1 MPCEAT
7 GVHGVCDAYVD
18 DYARLNPLAAT
29 EFGILGHDDRLPDL
43 SPDGHAARA
52 GLARAALAAMAAAQ
66 PVDEGERIA
75 KAVFSERLQVDVDMH
90 EAGLPA
96 ASLNMT
102 ASPAQDIRYAFDL
115 MPTETAEDWAV
126 IAKRLARVPEA
137 LAGYRASLSASAD
150 EGVVSAVRQVRRTA
164 QQCETWSGAGSFFA
178 TLAASAEGVP
188 GVDGALRA
196 DLDAGVRAAREAYA
210 ELAAFLRDA
219 LAPKAGDEDAVGE
232 DLYKLWSRKFTG
244 ADMDLRD
251 AYAWGWAEFGRIEAE
266 LTEVA
271 GRIRPGAGPAEAAE
285 TLDGDPRYR
294 VTGRAAFQAWMQ
306 ELSERALAELHGTHF
321 DIPAELMRLDCRIAP
336 PGGGLGAYYTNPADD
351 FSRPGTMWWSL
362 PEGRREF
369 PTWREASTV
378 YHEGVPG
385 HHLQIGTAVVTKT
398 LNRFQ
403 RLLCFIDGHG
413 EGWALYAERLMREFG
428 YLDDGYLL
436 GMLNKHLF
444 RAARVIVDI
453 GMHLKLEIPAGTGF
467 HEGRR
472 WTPEL
477 GREFLRTRT
486 LTDEARA
493 IDEIDRYLGWPGQA
507 TAYKLGERL
516 WLSIRDETKAARGSE
531 FALKDFHM
539 RALRSGP
546 AGLDTLREVLV
557 RSEGTH

>member
-1 MPCEAT
+1 MPREAT

-43 SPDGHAARA
+43 SPDGHEARA
-52 GLARAALAAMAAAQ
+52 GLARAALADMAATA

-75 KAVFSERLQVDVDMH
+75 KAVFSERLEVDVAMH

-96 ASLNMT
+96 ASLNMI

-126 IAKRLARVPEA
+126 IAKRLARVPET
-137 LAGYRASLSASAD
+137 LAGYRAALSASAD
-150 EGVVSAVRQVRRTA
+150 KGVVSAARQVRRTLE
-164 QQCETWSGAGSFFA
+164 QCETWSGAGSFF
-178 TLAASAEGVP
+178 TKLAASAERIP

-210 ELAAFLRDA
+210 ELAAFLRDD

-232 DLYKLWSRKFTG
+232 DLYALWSRKFIG
-244 ADMDLRD
+244 ARVDLRD
-251 AYAWGWAEFGRIEAE
+251 AYEWGWAEFGRIEAE

-271 GRIRPGAGPAEAAE
+271 GRIRPGASPAEAAE
-285 TLDGDPRYR
+285 VLDGDPRYR
-294 VTGRAAFQAWMQ
+294 VGSRAAFQAWMQ
-306 ELSERALAELHGTHF
+306 ELSERALADLRGKHF
-321 DIPAELMRLDCRIAP
+321 DIPDELMRLDCRIAP

-362 PEGRREF
+362 PTDKQEF
-369 PTWREASTV
+369 STWREASTV

-385 HHLQIGTAVVTKT
+385 HHLQIGTAVATPT

-436 GMLNKHLF
+436 GMLNKNIF

-453 GMHLKLEIPAGTGF
+453 GLHLKLEIPAGSRF
-467 HEGRR
+467 HEGQR

-477 GREFLRTRT
+477 AQEFLRTRT
-486 LTDEARA
+486 LTDRARA
-493 IDEIDRYLGWPGQA
+493 VDEIDRYLGWPGQA
-507 TAYKLGERL
+507 PSYKLGERL
-516 WLSIRDETKAARGSE
+516 WLSMREEIKARHGSG
-531 FALKDFHM
+531 FDLRDFHM

-546 AGLDTLREVLV
+546 AGLETMRDVLV
-557 RSEGTH
+557 IG